1 MPKQDKKGSASEL
14 DLGPATIIFDVKDVQ
29 KSIDFYTRLGF
40 EQTIV
45 RGHDGS
51 KAISSKNNPDWATF
65 SYQGL
70 NLHLM
75 RIGTDMMN
83 FQVPDIE
90 ATREALSSRGL
101 DHKPAGPHDTGITLM
116 DPDGNVV
123 YIMPERGG
131 T

>member
-1 MPKQDKKGSASEL
+1 
-14 DLGPATIIFDVKDVQ
+14 
-29 KSIDFYTRLGF
+29 
-40 EQTIV
+40 
-45 RGHDGS
+45 
-51 KAISSKNNPDWATF
+51 
-65 SYQGL
+65 
-70 NLHLM
+70 M